1 MGLQRVGHD
10 WESFTFTF
18 PPRTVLLP
26 KDHVLFYCTTI
37 FLVFQLENVFPF
49 YFDIQPVSRHY
60 SQIPHQWTHP
70 WLNFVT
76 AKSFLVLFQSSSH
89 AQMGEFFMSPDV
101 PSSLLSLNG
110 GPSAFLS
117 QLQTAKPV
125 FWSQSAFCHIFPD
138 FRGGFSWGFCC
149 VKGPQTTVPKR
160 VYVALLRAA
169 EHVGEKICALTSSVQ
184 AWVTLRRTSPQVGEW
199 TVISDSQKVVNE

>member
-101 PSSLLSLNG
+101 PSFLLSLNG

-117 QLQTAKPV
+117 QLQTA
-125 FWSQSAFCHIFPD
+125 SQCSGHSLLSATFS
-138 FRGGFSWGFCC
+138 RLSWGVFLGILLCKGAPDYSAKAC
-149 VKGPQTTVPKR
+149 VCGAPEGC
-160 VYVALLRAA
+160 RACW
-169 EHVGEKICALTSSVQ
+169 GENLCANKLCSSMSH
-184 AWVTLRRTSPQVGEW
+184 AS
-199 TVISDSQKVVNE
+199 